1 MTISNLINSVE
12 EDEVAHMELNDSDI
26 IQMVQE
32 AIMGEVQE
40 EEIIELLENGKKEK
54 IKFLAGTP
62 SILDL
67 SIPAD
72 RFFNWRIREL

>member
-32 AIMGEVQE
+32 AIMEEVQE